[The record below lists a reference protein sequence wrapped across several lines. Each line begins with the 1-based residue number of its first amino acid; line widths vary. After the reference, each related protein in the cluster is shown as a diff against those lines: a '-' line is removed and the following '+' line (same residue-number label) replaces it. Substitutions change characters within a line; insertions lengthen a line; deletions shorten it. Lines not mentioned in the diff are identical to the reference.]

1 LNNADQLQQLVSQLF
16 ILNKLLVIVC
26 YCVFAAEAVL
36 RNHQA
41 EQLGMLYVVDHAK
54 N

>member
-1 LNNADQLQQLVSQLF
+1 MIVS
-16 ILNKLLVIVC
+16 
-26 YCVFAAEAVL
+26 YCVFAAEAVQ

-41 EQLGMLYVVDHAK
+41 EQLGMLYMIDHVK